1 MELLQSALIS
11 CLFEMHY
18 QVHKEL

>member
-18 QVHKEL
+18 QVNKVL

>member
-18 QVHKEL
+18 QVHKVL